1 MPLATAPLPLTLDLA
16 MICAAGR
23 AGDHAAL
30 PALRAMAVE
39 HRDVY
44 VRDYAAWACLTIAP
58 EAVSRRVWKVDPVRG
73 DDAAATG
80 GSMALRTVS
89 AALRRARPGDTVL
102 LSPGIYRETIAPWL
116 GGTAS
121 APLTITAAGP
131 GVRFLAYDPWEPQW
145 QDEGDGCWSAAY
157 ERLPWDRPE
166 LWENRGSNVPS
177 NRCEQIWC
185 EDQLLTHRS
194 TSEELRNGVVGFAT
208 VDEGLTGGR
217 MWLQL
222 GRGQVGGRPHGRIA
236 RSTRRQGLC
245 PTVRGLGHLMVSG
258 LTFTGGAAPKW
269 TGSNWHT
276 HAQDAVVALRGGHH
290 WLIEDCAIGFG
301 DAQGMELGIGGYAT
315 DLRRLPI
322 IWADPERDDSNI
334 HHITGVEAGGS
345 IVRNCQVHDHG
356 IAGIVGIGGTD
367 YVRITGCDVDR
378 NGRKENAGTCEE
390 AGIKIHSAR
399 DCLIDGN
406 RVRWNRAYG
415 IWLDCE
421 CLRNRV
427 TGNLLID
434 NDNHQLFHEISP
446 GPAWFDSNV
455 VVDTTGRGTGFYTH
469 DGNHCLV
476 ANNVFRGCA
485 TGVRVRALFHRKNGD
500 SYTTTCDNR
509 IACNFIV
516 GATNGAISF
525 MPEKPR
531 NERNRADGNAYW
543 LGGAAP
549 RLRLENTGDVGIRWE
564 DTAYGQA
571 TGTTG
576 GGDALVDLA
585 TWQSCFGHDLG
596 AVEVPAV
603 LLLGDDAP
611 ELLVQRLITAGVR
624 LGLGTGL
631 PAAWNPLLPDASD
644 WIAAFAPALG
654 LGSNVCSV
662 RTGPASGFARWD
674 SAAGSRWL
682 AWSGDQV
689 QAVPATLMQALAK
702 PRTRAPD
709 ETRQLNATPGE
720 QLTTACFAQQI
731 LWIPSCFVANLTP
744 AGLALEVTAS
754 AAPGLYRIVLSD
766 DAGWWTM
773 PVQVSSALVL
783 GSIVGDPAPAGHAV
797 VVDVINHAATATAVT
812 ITAEINGH
820 QAATEDLI
828 PPRSH
833 QHVRLPVAATDAGLA
848 TVVVRSQHIT
858 VQNSALVSLALAGH
872 HEWGTT
878 HDLNAFPGGCFPD
891 GAWAFVLYQGTIRA
905 SWRSRW
911 DADGLQVQIR
921 CIHAKHVQLRPDPHG
936 WHTGCAAFVSV
947 RPGNGSAGTEIG
959 LALRSDTGEALCGFR
974 KSRDPLLYQ
983 IEPTTA
989 LPFSIVRTGDE
1000 TVYTVALPWSV
1011 LSAAS
1016 APIAGTDLPFSVMVS
1031 QNDGDGCYGLQWF
1044 FGIDYSQHEND
1055 EAWMGRLRLSEHL

>member
-1 MPLATAPLPLTLDLA
+1 MPLTAPRPLTQDLA
-16 MICAAGR
+16 IICAAGR

-30 PALRAMAVE
+30 PALRALAE
-39 HRDVY
+39 HGDVH

-58 EAVSRRVWKVDPVRG
+58 EAVSRRIWKVDSVRG
-73 DDAAATG
+73 DDAVTATG
-80 GSMALRTVS
+80 GSIALRTVS

-157 ERLPWDRPE
+157 ARLPWDRPE
-166 LWENRGSNVPS
+166 QWENRGSNVPS

-194 TSEELRNGVVGFAT
+194 TSEELRKGVVGFAT
-208 VDEGLTGGR
+208 VDEGLIGGR
-217 MWLQL
+217 IWLQL
-222 GRGQVGGRPHGRIA
+222 GGEQVSKRPHGRIG

-245 PTVRGLGHLMVSG
+245 PTVRGIGHLIVRG

-276 HAQDAVVALRGGHH
+276 HAQDAVVSLRGGHH

-301 DAQGMELGIGGYAT
+301 DAQGIELGIGGYAT
-315 DLRRLPI
+315 ELRRLPI
-322 IWADPERDDSNI
+322 IWADPEQDDSNI

-345 IVRNCQVHDHG
+345 IVRNCRVHDHG

-367 YVRITGCDVDR
+367 HLRITGCDVDR

-427 TGNLLID
+427 TGNVLID

-516 GATNGAISF
+516 GATHGAISF

-585 TWQSCFGHDLG
+585 TWQTCFGHDAG

-611 ELLVQRLITAGVR
+611 ELLRERLVAAGVR

-631 PAAWNPLLPDASD
+631 PAAWNPVLSQASD
-644 WIAAFAPALG
+644 WIAAFAPDVG
-654 LGSNVCSV
+654 LGSCACSV

-674 SAAGSRWL
+674 SAASSRWL

-689 QAVPATLMQALAK
+689 QDVPAGLLQALAQ
-702 PRTRAPD
+702 PRAPD

-720 QLTTACFAQQI
+720 QLTAACSARQI
-731 LWIPSCFVANLTP
+731 LWMPSCFVANLTP

-754 AAPGLYRIVLSD
+754 AAPGLYCIVLSND
-766 DAGWWTM
+766 TGWWTM
-773 PVQVSSALVL
+773 PVHVSSALML
-783 GSIVGDPAPAGHAV
+783 GSIVGDPASAGHALV
-797 VVDVINHAATATAVT
+797 VEVINHAATATAVN
-812 ITAEINGH
+812 ITVEINGH
-820 QAATEDLI
+820 QAETEDLI
-828 PPRSH
+828 PPRS
-833 QHVRLPVAATDAGLA
+833 QKLVRLPVAATDAGLA
-848 TVVVRSQHIT
+848 TVVVRSQNIT
-858 VQNSALVSLALAGH
+858 LHDSALVSLALAGQ

-959 LALRSDTGEALCGFR
+959 LALRSDTGETLCGFR

-989 LPFSIVRTGDE
+989 LAFSIVRTGDE
-1000 TVYTVALPWSV
+1000 TVYTVALPWTV

-1055 EAWMGRLRLSEHL
+1055 EAWMGRLRLSDHG

>member
-1 MPLATAPLPLTLDLA
+1 MSNAPAPLPLVEDLA
-16 MICAAGR
+16 AICAAAR
-23 AGDHAAL
+23 ARNRLAMPGLRKLAAEHADL
-30 PALRAMAVE
+30 
-39 HRDVY
+39 H

-58 EAVSRRVWKVDPVRG
+58 EPVARLVWTVDPLHG
-73 DDAAATG
+73 DDSAAPG
-80 GSMALRTVS
+80 GSIALRSVA

-116 GGTAS
+116 GGTEQ
-121 APLTITAAGP
+121 APLSITAAGP
-131 GVRFLAYDPWEPQW
+131 GVRILAYDPWEPLW
-145 QDEGDGCWSAAY
+145 QNEGDGCWSAAY

-166 LWENRGSNVPS
+166 HWENRGSNVPS

-185 EDQLLTHRS
+185 EDHLLRHRP
-194 TSEELRNGVVGFAT
+194 TCEELRHGVVGFAT
-208 VDEGLTGGR
+208 VDAGLTGGR
-217 MWLQL
+217 IWLQL
-222 GRGQVGGRPHGRIA
+222 GGGQPHNRIGR
-236 RSTRRQGLC
+236 SSRRQGLC
-245 PTVRGLGHLMVSG
+245 PTVRGLGHLIVSG
-258 LTFTGGAAPKW
+258 LNFIGGAAPKW

-315 DLRRLPI
+315 ELRRLPI
-322 IWADPERDDSNI
+322 IWADPEQDDSNI
-334 HHITGVEAGGS
+334 HHLTGAEAGGS

-367 YVRITGCDVDR
+367 HLRITGCDVDR
-378 NGRKENAGTCEE
+378 NGRKDNVGTCEE

-421 CLRNRV
+421 CRRNRV

-434 NDNHQLFHEISP
+434 NENHQLFHEISP

-455 VVDTTGRGTGFYTH
+455 VIDTTGRGTGFYTH

-476 ANNVFRGCA
+476 TNNLFRGCA

-500 SYTTTCDNR
+500 SYTTTSDNR

-516 GATNGAISF
+516 GATHGAISF

-531 NERNRADGNAYW
+531 NERNRADGNVYW
-543 LGGAAP
+543 LAGEAP
-549 RLRLENTGDVGIRWE
+549 RLRLENTGDVGVRWE

-585 TWQSCFGHDLG
+585 TWQSCFGHDAG
-596 AVEVPAV
+596 GVEVPPV
-603 LLLGDDAP
+603 LLLGDDDP
-611 ELLVQRLITAGVR
+611 ELLRERLIVAGVR
-624 LGLGTGL
+624 LGLGTGV
-631 PAAWNPLLPDASD
+631 PAAWNPLLPQASE

-654 LGSNVCSV
+654 LGVSACTV
-662 RTGPASGFARWD
+662 RTGPVTGFARWD
-674 SAAGSRWL
+674 SVAGSRWL
-682 AWSGDQV
+682 AWTGDHV
-689 QAVPATLMQALAK
+689 QDVPSSLARALAK
-702 PRTRAPD
+702 PRAP
-709 ETRQLNATPGE
+709 EQFQQLNATPGE
-720 QLTTACFAQQI
+720 QLTAACLALQI
-731 LWIPSCFVANLTP
+731 LWMPSCLVATLTP
-744 AGLALEVTAS
+744 TGIALEIFPS

-766 DAGWWTM
+766 GAGWWTL
-773 PVQVSSALVL
+773 PVHVSSALVL
-783 GSIVGDPAPAGHAV
+783 GSIVGDPDPAGHAV
-797 VVDVINHAATATAVT
+797 VIEVINHAATASPVT
-812 ITAEINGH
+812 ITAEIHGR
-820 QAATEDLI
+820 QATTDDLI
-828 PPRSH
+828 PPRSRR
-833 QHVRLPVAATDAGLA
+833 QVRLPVVATDAGLA
-848 TVVVRSQHIT
+848 TVVVRST
-858 VQNSALVSLALAGH
+858 DFALNGSALVSFALAGH

-911 DADGLQVQIR
+911 DADGLQVQIH
-921 CIHAKHVQLRPDPHG
+921 CVHAKHVQLRPDPHG

-947 RPGNGSAGTEIG
+947 RPGNGAAGTEIG

-974 KSRDPLLYQ
+974 KSRDPLEYQ
-983 IEPTTA
+983 IEATTA

-1000 TVYTVALPWSV
+1000 TVYTVAIPWCV
-1011 LSAAS
+1011 LGGV
-1016 APIAGTDLPFSVMVS
+1016 PPAGTDLPFSVMVS
-1031 QNDGDGCYGLQWF
+1031 QNDGDSCYGLQWF

-1055 EAWMGRLRLSEHL
+1055 EAWMGRLRMR